1 MRTTFVRRTFF
12 APLMS
17 LLLLVPAAVA
27 AAPKHA
33 HAQTVAAAG
42 PIVMKNFNFMPMMVT
57 VHVGDTVTWK
67 NLDEEPHTV
76 TSLDGLFRSG
86 ALDTGE
92 TFKFKFTK
100 AGTFKYTC
108 SIHPKMQAMVVV
120 K

>member
-1 MRTTFVRRTFF
+1 MRIPFVRRTSF
-12 APLMS
+12 APLLA
-17 LLLLVPAAVA
+17 LLFLVPVAV

-33 HAQTVAAAG
+33 HAQAAAAAG
-42 PIVMKNFNFMPMMVT
+42 PIVMKNFNFMPMAVT

-86 ALDTGE
+86 ALDTND

-108 SIHPKMQAMVVV
+108 SIHPKMQAAVIV

>member
-1 MRTTFVRRTFF
+1 MRTPFVRRILS

-27 AAPKHA
+27 VPRHAQAAAAAAP
-33 HAQTVAAAG
+33 
-42 PIVMKNFNFMPMMVT
+42 IIMKNFNFAPMMVT

-67 NLDEEPHTV
+67 NLDEEPHTI

-86 ALDTGE
+86 ALDEGE
-92 TFKFKFTK
+92 SFKFKFTK
-100 AGTFKYTC
+100 PGTFKYTC

>member
-1 MRTTFVRRTFF
+1 MRNPIVRRTLF

-33 HAQTVAAAG
+33 HAQTAAAA
-42 PIVMKNFNFMPMMVT
+42 PIVMKNFGFSPMMVT

-92 TFKFKFTK
+92 SFKFKFTK

-108 SIHPKMQAMVVV
+108 SIHPKMQAAVIV

>member
-1 MRTTFVRRTFF
+1 MRTPSVRRTFF

-17 LLLLVPAAVA
+17 LLLLVPAAVT

-33 HAQTVAAAG
+33 HAQAVAAA
-42 PIVMKNFNFMPMMVT
+42 PILMKNFNFAPMMVT

-92 TFKFKFTK
+92 SFKFKFTK

-108 SIHPKMQAMVVV
+108 SILQKMQAMVVV